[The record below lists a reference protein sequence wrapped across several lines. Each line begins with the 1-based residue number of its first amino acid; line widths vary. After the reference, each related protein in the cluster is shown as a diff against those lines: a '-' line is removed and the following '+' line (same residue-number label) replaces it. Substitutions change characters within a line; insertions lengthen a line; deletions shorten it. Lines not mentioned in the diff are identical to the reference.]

1 MDLFKRGFKVVGGSG
16 TVGEKGRH
24 YGQIAGEEGVFHR
37 AGAGIRLDKMKL
49 TVVLGCRAT
58 ARNWAPSRLAWG
70 STGSSMTCSW
80 RRLMG
85 ERRFAPAWRRTTPTC
100 SVPRPGPHN

>member
-49 TVVLGCRAT
+49 TVVLG
-58 ARNWAPSRLAWG
+58 
-70 STGSSMTCSW
+70 
-80 RRLMG
+80 
-85 ERRFAPAWRRTTPTC
+85 
-100 SVPRPGPHN
+100 